1 MAIVI
6 TEKIESREFSYGYG
20 AQGSRAR
27 FVFTAYTDG
36 ESETD
41 VYEYAANATPI
52 IFYGMVRGLITV
64 KPIGANLYE
73 VEVPYAPAN
82 AGREGTE
89 SPPEP
94 QIVPQEAERY
104 FVQRRITVAEET
116 TQIYVGKTKL
126 IVTKDDI
133 LPVPPNQDPYN
144 GLIGV
149 SGEDVQ
155 GTEIIIPKITMSET
169 WKARTTSVT
178 PSYIRTVAWLTGRVN
193 DSTFRGFAAGEVL
206 FAGAEFNR
214 ISPLEYEITYNFYIS
229 LNESDFRPADGFPIV
244 PIKYGWDYM
253 WVEYEGDFD
262 AAINVPVKKPLRFF
276 ITGVYYSGN
285 FAALNIGTEWDIP

>member
-1 MAIVI
+1 MAIVL

-27 FVFTAYTDG
+27 FIFNAYTDG

-41 VYEYAANATPI
+41 VYEYAAHNTPI

-89 SPPEP
+89 APPEP

-104 FVQRRITVAEET
+104 FVQRRISVAEET
-116 TQIYVGKTKL
+116 TNIYVGQTKL
-126 IVTKDDI
+126 IITRDGVW
-133 LPVPPNQDPYN
+133 PVPPNTDPYG

-149 SGEDVQ
+149 GGDDVQ

-169 WKARTTSVT
+169 WKARINNVNPTYVRIVT
-178 PSYIRTVAWLTGRVN
+178 DLTGKIN
-193 DSTFRGFAAGEVL
+193 NATFRGFAPGEVL

-214 ISPLEYEITYNFYIS
+214 TSALEYEITYNFHIS
-229 LNESDFRPADGFPIV
+229 LNISNFVPAAGFPQV
-244 PIKYGWDYM
+244 PIKFGWDYM

-262 AAINVPVKKPLRFF
+262 AGMNIPVKRPLRFF
-276 ITGVYYSGN
+276 ITGVYQLGDFSQ
-285 FAALNIGTEWDIP
+285 LNIGTGWDIP